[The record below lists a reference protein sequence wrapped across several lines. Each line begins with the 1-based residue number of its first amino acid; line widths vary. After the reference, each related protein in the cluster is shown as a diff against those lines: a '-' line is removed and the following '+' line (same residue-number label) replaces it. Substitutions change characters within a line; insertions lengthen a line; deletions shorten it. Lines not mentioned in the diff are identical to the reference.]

1 LTDFAATRIIRARM
15 KIEVR
20 INPMVVLRPVDHF
33 DAGTYPFQLTP
44 SPEAEMFP
52 RIEAEAASLG
62 VGGLITA
69 SHASLFTARLEGRD
83 LETVRTLVQKAV
95 DAVVRDWVES

>member
-1 LTDFAATRIIRARM
+1 M

-20 INPMVVLRPVDHF
+20 INPMVVLRPVAHF
-33 DAGTYPFQLTP
+33 DAGMYPFQLTP

-62 VGGLITA
+62 VGGLLIRA
-69 SHASLFTARLEGRD
+69 PARVSGSLPGIDE
-83 LETVRTLVQKAV
+83 
-95 DAVVRDWVES
+95 